1 MFRITVQVRELI
13 SSNVTS
19 ALDAATNPVKML
31 SRLQR
36 EIEDAIVD
44 LHGEISKARRRK
56 ERLQTELSQTEGDAA
71 AWSEKAKVAMNHG
84 REDLARQ
91 ALMAREECREKEGR
105 TGRDIETVSEDIAEI
120 EAAIGKLETK
130 REEVRQK
137 RADHV
142 VAEGKTGEANTANHY
157 GSRTERRMDRI
168 DALEKRTAFAVEE
181 NADTCSSASIEREIE
196 ELRRGS
202 AIEQELAAMR
212 RDSAAGAKKGSAKGG
227 KSTKAA

>member
-1 MFRITVQVRELI
+1 MFRITVQVRDLI

-44 LHGEISKARRRK
+44 LHGEITKARRQK
-56 ERLQTELSQTEGDAA
+56 ERLQTELSQTENQAA

-91 ALMAREECREKEGR
+91 ALMAREDCREKEER
-105 TGRDIETVSEDIAEI
+105 TGRDIASLAEDITEI

-137 RADHV
+137 RADQ
-142 VAEGKTGEANTANHY
+142 VAAETSAAGAASHH
-157 GSRTERRMDRI
+157 GSRTERRLDRI
-168 DALEKRTAFAVEE
+168 DALEKRTTFAVEE
-181 NADTCSSASIEREIE
+181 DAQTCANASIEREIE

-202 AIEQELAAMR
+202 AIEEELAAMR
-212 RDSAAGAKKGSAKGG
+212 RDSAAATKKAAAKGG
-227 KSTKAA
+227 KRTKAA